1 MSEGENLK
9 WRKLDNSAKIFP
21 LSAGKKYST
30 VFRISAVL
38 KEKINPKILE
48 KAVNI
53 ALEKYDSFKVK
64 MKYGFFWYYLEEN
77 SKDPI
82 IEEEKNY
89 PCKYIDPSK
98 NNDYLFKVTY
108 FDTKINIDIFHVLT
122 DGGSGVVFFR
132 EIIYTY
138 LELLHPTVFNVNERL
153 TRKIDYN
160 TEDSYLKNYMKN
172 SKGKASSKKAYI
184 LKGKKIKL
192 GAISAIH
199 EIIDINDLKKEC
211 EKYKATVTQYLTAVL
226 IYSIYEA
233 NYKKSKSKKPIK
245 VCIPVNLKKYFPSK
259 TMSNFFSYITLEAN
273 MKKLIESS
281 KSNNLENKE
290 EKIGNEQEDYKSITV
305 KNYLFDAIVEFV
317 KNDFKSKLTEEEI
330 IKTMSANVKLG
341 NNFFIKVIPLELKK
355 ILVRL
360 SYLEIRKYTT
370 ITFSNIGRIGI
381 IGKYKDYIEEFLML
395 IAPEPVEKIKCSGC
409 TFENKMSFTFTSILN
424 DNNIEKTFY
433 NFLKFRGIK
442 VKIESNGVLDDIS

>member
-1 MSEGENLK
+1 MSENLK

-30 VFRISAVL
+30 VFRLSAVM
-38 KEKINPKILE
+38 KEKVNPSLLE

-53 ALEKYDSFKVK
+53 TLEKYSSFKVK

-77 SKDPI
+77 NKVPI
-82 IEEEKNY
+82 IEEENNY
-89 PCKYIDPSK
+89 PCKYIEPSK

-108 FDTKINIDIFHVLT
+108 FDTKINIDIFHALT
-122 DGGSGVVFFR
+122 DGGSGTVFFR

-138 LELLHPTVFNVNERL
+138 LELLHPTVFNSNERL
-153 TRKIDYN
+153 VRKIDFN
-160 TEDSYLKNYMKN
+160 TEDSYLKNYIKN
-172 SKGKASSKKAYI
+172 SKGNSSSKKAYI

-199 EIIDINDLKKEC
+199 EIIDMSDLKKEC
-211 EKYKATVTQYLTAVL
+211 EKYNATVTQYLTAVL

-233 NYKKSKSKKPIK
+233 NYKKNKSKKPIK

-273 MKKLIESS
+273 MKSLV
-281 KSNNLENKE
+281 ENSE
-290 EKIGNEQEDYKSITV
+290 EKKEQ
-305 KNYLFDAIVEFV
+305 KNSNKDEINFLFENIIEFV
-317 KNDFKSKLTEEEI
+317 KNDFKQKLTEEEI

-341 NNFFIKVIPLELKK
+341 TNLFIKVIPLELKK
-355 ILVRL
+355 AIVRL

-381 IGKYKDYIEEFLML
+381 IGKYKDYIDEFLML

-433 NFLKFRGIK
+433 NFLKNRGIK
-442 VKIESNGVLDDIS
+442 VKVESNGVLNDISKEN